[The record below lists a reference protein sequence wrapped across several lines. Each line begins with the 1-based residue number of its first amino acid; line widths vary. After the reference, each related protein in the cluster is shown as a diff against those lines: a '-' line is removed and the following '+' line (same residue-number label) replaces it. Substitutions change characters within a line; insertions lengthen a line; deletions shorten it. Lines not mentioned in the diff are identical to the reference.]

1 MTIINLKLLSLN
13 RIEVKNVGFLESVLI
28 IFELIL
34 ALKRLCYSSP
44 QLYCFHAFT
53 FLMCPSATT
62 ITTVISIL
70 IISSKPAQSRKI
82 VIQCLFFSLA
92 GFFKTMWWTVI
103 VAAFL
108 LLIMVIIVV
117 CLVIK
122 RPKPSSR

>member
-1 MTIINLKLLSLN
+1 MPN
-13 RIEVKNVGFLESVLI
+13 
-28 IFELIL
+28 
-34 ALKRLCYSSP
+34 
-44 QLYCFHAFT
+44 
-53 FLMCPSATT
+53 
-62 ITTVISIL
+62 ITTNHAITYTNFITNYF
-70 IISSKPAQSRKI
+70 SKTAQSRKI